1 MTTPEQTARPF
12 SENDELH
19 QGLRLLMWG
28 LVFLNVILF
37 TLLLFCATVSH
48 AQQSLLWP
56 TPEID
61 GTVRDLTHLPALP
74 HFPMDPTNLQHQAW
88 SQPGSA
94 MAIERQP
101 LILWEEPINFTTPA
115 MEPTAYPPLAR
126 QILVDIIKKF
136 ERQSR

>member
-1 MTTPEQTARPF
+1 MEKSITPCP
-12 SENDELH
+12 SELT
-19 QGLRLLMWG
+19 RLCQIYVALFIG
-28 LVFLNVILF
+28 LVLGFLLGLTWAHDV
-37 TLLLFCATVSH
+37 H
-48 AQQSLLWP
+48 AQQALLWP

-115 MEPTAYPPLAR
+115 MEPTAYPPGAR
-126 QILVDIIKKF
+126 QILVDIIKRY

>member
-1 MTTPEQTARPF
+1 MERSTTP
-12 SENDELH
+12 SLSDDEKE
-19 QGLRLLMWG
+19 QGLKMLIWG
-28 LVFLNVILF
+28 LVLLTTILF
-37 TLLLFCATVSH
+37 TSLLFCVTTSH
-48 AQQSLLWP
+48 AQQALLWP

-74 HFPMDPTNLQHQAW
+74 HFPMDPSNLQHQAW

-94 MAIERQP
+94 MASERHP
-101 LILWEEPINFTTPA
+101 VILWEEPVSFVTPA
-115 MEPTAYPPLAR
+115 MEPTAYPPGAR

>member
-1 MTTPEQTARPF
+1 MEKSTTPCPNKNHCDSVWVTAAYI
-12 SENDELH
+12 L
-19 QGLRLLMWG
+19 GLAMGML
-28 LVFLNVILF
+28 I
-37 TLLLFCATVSH
+37 ATVWIWEHTAH
-48 AQQSLLWP
+48 AQQALLWP
-56 TPEID
+56 TPEVH

-94 MAIERQP
+94 MAS
-101 LILWEEPINFTTPA
+101 EPHNGVVFLEAPWVTITPST

-126 QILVDIIKKF
+126 QILVDIIKRY

>member
-1 MTTPEQTARPF
+1 MEKNTTPSLNRYLIGAMI
-12 SENDELH
+12 
-19 QGLRLLMWG
+19 GLALGSG
-28 LVFLNVILF
+28 L
-37 TLLLFCATVSH
+37 CAIAH
-48 AQQSLLWP
+48 AQQALLWP
-56 TPEID
+56 TPERE

-101 LILWEEPINFTTPA
+101 LILWEPPIDFTTPA
-115 MEPTAYPPLAR
+115 MEPTAYPPGAR
-126 QILVDIIKKF
+126 QIIVDIIKRY